1 MFKHELLG
9 SFRVAGAPNNQ
20 QRTNA
25 SAKDNVA
32 GEPITWNPRHS
43 HMIEE
48 LLHRYRPRAVTL
60 MTAAEPATASVILTK
75 RIPVTAICSL
85 AASQFDV
92 LLLEFGSGA
101 QEERARLLTKAR
113 QVVQGPGLLAAMT
126 DPANDKIFNAKLGKL
141 LHLPH
146 AQSSSTP
153 EPSTSTVTG
162 KKRKSR
168 GGANAKPKPKKAAKM
183 KAAPKKKSEKDPI
196 AEDEEDEEIEDEED
210 VEEENLSED
219 SVGSDD

>member
-1 MFKHELLG
+1 MLRLGQTKQCAVVWRAQLAPLVCVRVSEVYGVPRHDLAGLTRLAPVFKHELLG

-20 QRTNA
+20 RRTDG

-48 LLHRYRPRAVTL
+48 LLHRCRPRAVTL
-60 MTAAEPATASVILTK
+60 MIAEPATASVIFTK

-101 QEERARLLTKAR
+101 QEEHARLLTKAR
-113 QVVQGPGLLAAMT
+113 QVVQGPGLHTA
-126 DPANDKIFNAKLGKL
+126 P
-141 LHLPH
+141 
-146 AQSSSTP
+146 
-153 EPSTSTVTG
+153 
-162 KKRKSR
+162 R
-168 GGANAKPKPKKAAKM
+168 G
-183 KAAPKKKSEKDPI
+183 
-196 AEDEEDEEIEDEED
+196 
-210 VEEENLSED
+210 
-219 SVGSDD
+219 DD

>member
-1 MFKHELLG
+1 MRVSEVYGVPRHDLAGLTRLAPVFKHELLG

-75 RIPVTAICSL
+75 TPGF
-85 AASQFDV
+85 SQKHAKWFK
-92 LLLEFGSGA
+92 A
-101 QEERARLLTKAR
+101 QVCA
-113 QVVQGPGLLAAMT
+113 QLLAAMT